1 MTATYCANHPD
12 RETSLRCN
20 RCEKYI
26 CPSCAVLTP
35 TGYRCKECIREQKK
49 IFDTA
54 KPQDFV
60 FGFVS
65 AAILSYI
72 GSLIARYF
80 GLFILL
86 VGPVAGML
94 IANIVLRV
102 IRGRRS
108 KPLFITATVGVVIG
122 GLINTFP
129 AFYVIFVDANF
140 RALASV
146 IWPGLYVFLAT
157 SAFYARISGIQIR

>member
-20 RCEKYI
+20 RCNKYI

-49 IFDTA
+49 VFDTA

-60 FGFVS
+60 FGFIV
-65 AAILSYI
+65 ATVLSYI
-72 GSLIARYF
+72 GSLIAGRF
-80 GLFILL
+80 GLFSFL
-86 VGPVAGML
+86 VGPFAGML

-102 IRGRRS
+102 IGGRRS
-108 KPLFITATVGVVIG
+108 KALFLTTTVGVVIG
-122 GLINTFP
+122 GLINVFP
-129 AFYVIFVDANF
+129 IIY
-140 RALASV
+140 ALLVYTNLQVLAAL
-146 IWPGLYVFLAT
+146 IWPGVYVLLAT
-157 SAFYARISGIQIR
+157 PAFYARISGIQIR